1 MSSDPDQQS
10 QREPDQPRRRFTRR
24 RILLVVGAIVV
35 LIVAGGALFA
45 GYFNWRL
52 GQIPRYD
59 TLIKLLDA
67 CDFELR
73 LGPKRGGGVDVSL
86 IDRWRRLT
94 PAERAEWATGYGQ
107 LSQALQTARRVS

>member
-1 MSSDPDQQS
+1 MDAATYLNQARRAAGLT
-10 QREPDQPRRRFTRR
+10 QRQLAAKSGIPQPAIARIERRQ
-24 RILLVVGAIVV
+24 
-35 LIVAGGALFA
+35 
-45 GYFNWRL
+45 
-52 GQIPRYD
+52 QIPRYD